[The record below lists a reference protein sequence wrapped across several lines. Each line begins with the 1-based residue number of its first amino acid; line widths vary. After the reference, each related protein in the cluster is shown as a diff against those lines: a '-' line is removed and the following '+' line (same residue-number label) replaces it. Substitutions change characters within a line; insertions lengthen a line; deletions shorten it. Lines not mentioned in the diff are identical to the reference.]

1 MNVKKNGFVFV
12 ESIVAVVILT
22 SSLLLLYSTFS
33 NILQSE
39 KVRIYYDDVNY
50 IYRTSYLKERLNDV
64 NFEYIKDN
72 MLREGNYFKI
82 IGLDTP
88 NLFDNSE
95 TEKNIIASMF
105 EDYEVRELVLIKENK
120 LDDLKK
126 CTIECSFDTS
136 CKDHENCNNI
146 FLNLSEE
153 MLNYLKTIYVDITS
167 EFILVG
173 EYETCNQDKMHC
185 QTFFS
190 WVSV

>member
-72 MLREGNYFKI
+72 MLTEGNYFKI

-105 EDYEVRELVLIKENK
+105 EDYEVRELVLIKEN
-120 LDDLKK
+120 
-126 CTIECSFDTS
+126 
-136 CKDHENCNNI
+136 
-146 FLNLSEE
+146 
-153 MLNYLKTIYVDITS
+153 
-167 EFILVG
+167 
-173 EYETCNQDKMHC
+173 
-185 QTFFS
+185 
-190 WVSV
+190 